1 MPELTI
7 GVDLGKTNDYT
18 AICVLET
25 ERDGKTAMHHARH
38 LERFRIGLPYP
49 RQVER
54 IVALRDAVA
63 KLGTPRLV
71 VDQTGVGQAVVD
83 MLRDAGLRLT
93 AVTITGGDSLTRG
106 PGGDVRIPKRD
117 LISSLQVAVQNGQLK
132 VSAANPLAGALEEE
146 MLAFRVSINDRGHDS
161 YGNDSRESGHDDLV
175 LALALAVWQA
185 ERARPPVHFTLSQVG
200 VRHSEWDV

>member
-1 MPELTI
+1 MRELTI
-7 GVDLGKTNDYT
+7 GIDLGKTNDYT
-18 AICVLET
+18 AIAVVEARREDEVRFL
-25 ERDGKTAMHHARH
+25 ARH

-106 PGGDVRIPKRD
+106 SGGDVRVPKRD
-117 LISSLQVAVQNGQLK
+117 LISSLQVATQTGRLK
-132 VSAANPLAGALEEE
+132 VAAGSPLAAALEEE
-146 MLAFRVSINDRGHDS
+146 MLAFRISLNDRGHDS
-161 YGNDSRESGHDDLV
+161 YGNDGSESPHDDLV

-185 ERARPPVHFTLSQVG
+185 DRAKPAIRFSLTQEG
-200 VRHSEWDV
+200 VRPSEWDV